1 MQLSVRSVDGWDCVC
16 GNADRDKAAGFA
28 YAGFT
33 PCTTQGEPTVPY
45 TRQWRSGLWLC
56 KGCGRIIYATREKA
70 EVVGFA
76 VDNTLSEWERY
87 EILIARMQ
95 IRSLQR

>member
-1 MQLSVRSVDGWDCVC
+1 MSFVMVNETVRLVLTMSPVQ
-16 GNADRDKAAGFA
+16 
-28 YAGFT
+28 
-33 PCTTQGEPTVPY
+33 PTQGEPTAPY